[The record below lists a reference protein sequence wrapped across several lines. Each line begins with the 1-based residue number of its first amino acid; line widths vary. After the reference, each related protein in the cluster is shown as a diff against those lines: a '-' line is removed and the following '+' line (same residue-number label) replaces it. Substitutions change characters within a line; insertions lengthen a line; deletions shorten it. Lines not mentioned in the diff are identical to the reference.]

1 MRFIAKAPRHIL
13 HDQTAPAFVAN
24 DTFLVG
30 GPTNELSQAMSEENP
45 QQKRLVEEAENTP
58 SVFLMTGPNQSG
70 KSIYLKQVALIV
82 YMAHIG
88 SFVPA
93 EEATIGI
100 TDKILTRIAAKETV
114 SNIHSAFAIDLK
126 QVLSTLR
133 LASRRSL
140 ILLDEFGKGTESSS
154 TRIRPAL
161 TLLMLISTRWCRS
174 VQRHG

>member
-1 MRFIAKAPRHIL
+1 
-13 HDQTAPAFVAN
+13 
-24 DTFLVG
+24 
-30 GPTNELSQAMSEENP
+30 MSEDGNSI
-45 QQKRLVEEAENTP
+45 QLVEGVENAP
-58 SVFLMTGPNQSG
+58 SVLLMTGPNQSG

-93 EEATIGI
+93 EEAIVGI
-100 TDKILTRIAAKETV
+100 TDKILTRVAAKETV

-126 QVLSTLR
+126 QVLSALR

-154 TRIRPAL
+154 MRARRSIGPLAL
-161 TLLMLISTRWCRS
+161 TITRWRRTVHC
-174 VQRHG
+174 HD